1 MFVINVSNVSTM
13 SAFWVL
19 SGQSLNTALGTVM
32 LVEAKLCYMAL
43 QMLLRI

>member
-19 SGQSLNTALGTVM
+19 SGQSLNAALGTVIP
-32 LVEAKLCYMAL
+32 VEAKLCCMVL
-43 QMLLRI
+43 QTLLRI